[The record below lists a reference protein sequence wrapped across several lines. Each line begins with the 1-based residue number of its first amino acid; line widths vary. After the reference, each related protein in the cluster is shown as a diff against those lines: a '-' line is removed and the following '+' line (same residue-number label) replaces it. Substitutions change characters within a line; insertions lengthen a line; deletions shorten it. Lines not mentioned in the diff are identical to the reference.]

1 VTRPGWTREG
11 RDWPH
16 REASSFVEAGGVTW
30 HVQRMGAGPP
40 VLLLHGTGAATHSW
54 RGLMPLLAEHFSV
67 VAIDLPGHGFTSAPR
82 AEGYTL
88 PAMARSVAALL
99 HTLDAQPSL
108 MIGHSAGA
116 AIAAR
121 LAVDATFAC
130 PIVSINGALLPFPGA
145 ARLIFPA
152 IARALV
158 LNPFV
163 PRLFALQGQSRT
175 LVARFLVRNTGSRID
190 EDGARLYQS
199 LFACSGHCAG
209 ALAMMANWDL
219 DALERELPALPVP
232 MLLLAGQN
240 DAAVPHD
247 VATRV
252 GAGVPNGE
260 ARVLATLGHL
270 AHEEAPDR
278 IADAVLAFARAHA
291 ILPAQPE
298 RGRR

>member
-16 REASSFVEAGGVTW
+16 RHASGFVEAGGLRW
-30 HVQRMGAGPP
+30 HIQRMGAGPV

-54 RGLMPLLAEHFSV
+54 RGLMPLLAAHFSV

-82 AEGYTL
+82 AEGYAL
-88 PAMARSVAALL
+88 PAMAKSVATLL
-99 HTLDAQPSL
+99 HTIEAKPAL

-116 AIAAR
+116 AITAR
-121 LAVDATFAC
+121 MALDGSTAC
-130 PIVSINGALLPFPGA
+130 PVVSINGALLPFPGA

-163 PRLFALQGQSRT
+163 PRLFALQAQSRT
-175 LVARFLVRNTGSRID
+175 LVARFLARNTGSRID
-190 EDGARLYQS
+190 AEGARLYQS

-219 DALERELPALPVP
+219 DALERELPGLRVP
-232 MLLLAGQN
+232 ILLLAGEN
-240 DAAVPHD
+240 DAAVPPD
-247 VATRV
+247 VADRV
-252 GAGVPNGE
+252 CVRVSNGDP
-260 ARVLATLGHL
+260 RILTKLGHL

-278 IADAVLAFARAHA
+278 VADEVLAFARAHA
-291 ILPAQPE
+291 MLKAKPQRE
-298 RGRR
+298 RR